1 MESVGGFFCSPNET
15 DLFSYLW
22 TAIASQYKTQAVAST
37 KTWKLKID
45 LKVEAQTVKVEADED
60 FSEGEEDIPAQAAS
74 IEINLREVDED
85 KMYCEFVRKSGNAM
99 LFAKFVRDMSVK
111 CDMFK
116 SETQTQ

>member
-45 LKVEAQTVKVEADED
+45 LKVEA
-60 FSEGEEDIPAQAAS
+60 
-74 IEINLREVDED
+74 
-85 KMYCEFVRKSGNAM
+85 
-99 LFAKFVRDMSVK
+99 
-111 CDMFK
+111 
-116 SETQTQ
+116 